1 MSAFTRNIRDSSEAG
16 FSLVEILVVVL
27 ITAIIM
33 TFSLILFWRASG
45 YYQLGQKASNLA
57 FQVERA
63 RSLAVKYNQT
73 LTLGFTSQ
81 NKVIDLTCTDC
92 EGAKSELPPY
102 TIPSGISLSA
112 YPTLT
117 IRGNGTISAT
127 NASITINDNKGRQ
140 VTVTISNSGR
150 VTVGNISDA

>member
-1 MSAFTRNIRDSSEAG
+1 MSVFNRNAIGSREAG

-33 TFSLILFWRASG
+33 TFSLILFGRASG
-45 YYQLGQKASNLA
+45 NYQLGQKASTIA
-57 FQVERA
+57 GQIERA

-81 NKVIDLTCTDC
+81 NKVMDLTCADC
-92 EGAKSELPPY
+92 AGAKSELPAY
-102 TIPSGISLSA
+102 TIPTDISLSA

-117 IRGNGTISAT
+117 IKGNGTISTT
-127 NASITINDNKGRQ
+127 NASITINDNKGRH
-140 VTVTISNSGR
+140 VTVIISNSGR
-150 VTVGNISDA
+150 VNVGDVSSS